1 MPKAFERKTA
11 PKNRKRTAEEM
22 ETVVCA
28 LDCCKKGPE
37 KLTDQLDHETGKVV
51 KIMLP
56 TRQIFQRPIYNR
68 LPGPPQEY
76 CSTACAT
83 HARVKRHR
91 AIKAKDQLGRQ
102 VDNEKQRLARLSVEE
117 RMIEKERAPWV

>member
-1 MPKAFERKTA
+1 MPTAFQRKTA

-22 ETVVCA
+22 ENVVCA

-51 KIMLP
+51 QIMLP
-56 TRQIFQRPIYNR
+56 TRQIFQRPIHNR

-91 AIKAKDQLGRQ
+91 AIKAKDQLDRGIAS
-102 VDNEKQRLARLSVEE
+102 EKKRLAALTVEE
-117 RMIEKERAPWV
+117 RMIAKERAPWV